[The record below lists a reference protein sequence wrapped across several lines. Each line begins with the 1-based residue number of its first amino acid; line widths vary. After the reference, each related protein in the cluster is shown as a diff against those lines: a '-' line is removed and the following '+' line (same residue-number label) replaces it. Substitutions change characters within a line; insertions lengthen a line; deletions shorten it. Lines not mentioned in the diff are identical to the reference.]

1 MRVAVPP
8 ELAGERAD
16 KVVAVLVGVSRS
28 VARRMVEE
36 GRARGEDAALDPRE
50 RLAAGRWLV
59 LQSPPPPVP
68 LQPEEVPFAVRFEDE
83 HLVVVD
89 KPAGVVV
96 HPGAGTST
104 GTLAGGL
111 LARYPDLVGV
121 GDEGRWG
128 IVHRLDRET
137 SGLLVVARTA
147 TAHRALRRQLS
158 ARRMGRH
165 YLALVHGAPPLPTGT
180 VDAPIGRAPG
190 TPRRM
195 AVRADGRP
203 ARSHYR
209 LQAGWEE
216 PRLSLLEVTLES
228 GRTHQVRVHLASIG
242 LPVVGD
248 RVYGRRG
255 PPEVDPGRVWLHA
268 VRLAFEHPVT
278 GDPLLVEAPL
288 PAELNS
294 SLAALGPPATG
305 QLEGVI
311 R

>member
-1 MRVAVPP
+1 M
-8 ELAGERAD
+8 
-16 KVVAVLVGVSRS
+16 
-28 VARRMVEE
+28 
-36 GRARGEDAALDPRE
+36 
-50 RLAAGRWLV
+50 
-59 LQSPPPPVP
+59 
-68 LQPEEVPFAVRFEDE
+68 RFEDE
-83 HLVVVD
+83 HLVVVE

-96 HPGAGTST
+96 HPGAGTFT

-216 PRLSLLEVTLES
+216 PRLSLLEITLES

-278 GDPLLVEAPL
+278 REPLLVEAPL
-288 PAELNS
+288 PAELRT

-305 QLEGVI
+305 QVEGVI